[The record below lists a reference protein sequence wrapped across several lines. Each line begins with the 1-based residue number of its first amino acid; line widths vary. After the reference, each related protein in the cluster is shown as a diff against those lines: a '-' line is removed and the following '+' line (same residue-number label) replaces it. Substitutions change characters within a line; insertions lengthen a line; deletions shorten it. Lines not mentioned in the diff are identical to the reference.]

1 MVVWIPNQE
10 RFRPSWEVQ
19 RIVKIPLK
27 SLLEPSN
34 YVRYRLRMEFPRE
47 KAAAEQT
54 REHPGFCL
62 PDIDGPDVLWG
73 ATYRM
78 TMAFLNIVFGFTP
91 PAPEHLPVVNAS
103 LGATYL
109 TGEG

>member
-1 MVVWIPNQE
+1 
-10 RFRPSWEVQ
+10 VQ
-19 RIVKIPLK
+19 RIVKIPLRR
-27 SLLEPSN
+27 LLEPSN
-34 YVRYRLRMEFPRE
+34 YVRYRLRMEFPRATESVE
-47 KAAAEQT
+47 KT

-62 PDIDGPDVLWG
+62 PDVDGPEILWG
-73 ATYRM
+73 VTYRI

-91 PAPEHLPVVNAS
+91 PAPEHLTIVSAS